1 MDKIISEIKS
11 TADKVVKK
19 SVELAELSKIK
30 LSIAS
35 TKSEIGANYKTLGE
49 LVYLAQKSEKA
60 DNDKITEIIEKID
73 KLNERLEE
81 LNEIYSSL
89 KNEKICP
96 DCSKANP
103 MDQAYCGS
111 CGHKFE
117 TAEEEVYEGDVID
130 V

>member
-1 MDKIISEIKS
+1 MDKIISELKN

-35 TKSEIGANYKTLGE
+35 TKSEIGANYKALGE
-49 LVYLAQKSEKA
+49 LVYMAQKNDEA
-60 DNDKITEIIEKID
+60 DSKDITELIEKID
-73 KLNERLEE
+73 ELYKRLDEFNEV
-81 LNEIYSSL
+81 YSSL

-96 DCSKANP
+96 DCNKANP

-117 TAEEEVYEGDVID
+117 IAQEEVYEGDVIN